1 MDHFEKNNNHCEAKN
16 EYMNKRQAAKQVWKL
31 TREFNYCDL
40 NREKI
45 RASFFLFSLVWI
57 HWVALDKT
65 YISFKILSFDIW
77 DALKPMY
84 ASKLSYV
91 TGYWT
96 VFHYHEAT
104 PVNIHR

>member
-1 MDHFEKNNNHCEAKN
+1 
-16 EYMNKRQAAKQVWKL
+16 MNKRQAAKQVWKL

-45 RASFFLFSLVWI
+45 RISFFLFCLVWT

-65 YISFKILSFDIW
+65 YISFKILVFDFW
-77 DALKPMY
+77 D